1 MRRHC
6 IRLPGGGTKKLCSCS
21 FERGTRTDLRD
32 ILWQATPAD
41 WAQHA
46 AKPEIEALLRGKD
59 AGSKQKD

>member
-1 MRRHC
+1 
-6 IRLPGGGTKKLCSCS
+6 LK
-21 FERGTRTDLRD
+21 D

-46 AKPEIEALLRGKD
+46 GKPEIAALLRGKD